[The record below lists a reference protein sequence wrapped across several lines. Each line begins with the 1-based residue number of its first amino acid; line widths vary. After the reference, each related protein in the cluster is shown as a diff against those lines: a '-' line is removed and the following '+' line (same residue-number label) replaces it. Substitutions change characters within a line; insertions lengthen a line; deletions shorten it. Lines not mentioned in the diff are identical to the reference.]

1 MGAVRKER
9 SFEYWETLQRLIQ
22 SKIDRDL
29 EHSLQGDFNEL
40 RDDLKNL
47 ILKEFN
53 KNSKPKR

>member
-22 SKIDRDL
+22 SKIDRDF

-53 KNSKPKR
+53 KNSKPK